1 MTYSRQNVTILE
13 LDFENIEVGQQAG
26 FTHELT
32 QDDVNLFAAL
42 TGDFNPLH
50 VDEGFAKK
58 TQFNKPVV
66 HGMLSASYISTLIG
80 TLLPGSG
87 ALWTSQTLDFLLPA
101 FVGDTLS
108 VAAVVLQKSPATRML
123 VLETKVSNQFGQVL
137 VSGISNVRALEIKV
151 EETFQMNT
159 QIPKTIL
166 VTGSSRGIGA
176 AIATRLAELGHRVV
190 INYSQQSL
198 TADELVAAVTGRGF
212 NALAVRANVASV
224 PDLLELKRATEE
236 KFGPIEDVV
245 HCAAPTPVPMPLLD
259 LTWEAFQAQ
268 VDVQLKGA
276 FNCAKIFLPQMVER
290 KEGSFLFIGSIFS
303 DGVPPT
309 QQSAYVA
316 TKAGLTAFARAL
328 AVEYG
333 PKGVRSNVIA
343 PGMTQTDMIAKIS
356 DKTKMLTKMNTP
368 LRRLAEPSDIAGVA
382 EFLIGPAGRHIT
394 GETIRVCGG
403 ISM

>member
-1 MTYSRQNVTILE
+1 MTYSRQNVTVLE
-13 LDFENIEVGQQAG
+13 LDFNKIEAGQQAG
-26 FTHELT
+26 FTHTLT
-32 QDDVNLFAAL
+32 QDDVELFAVL

-50 VDEGFAKK
+50 VDAVFAKK
-58 TQFNKPVV
+58 TQFKKPVV

-108 VAAVVLQKSPATRML
+108 VAAVVLQKSLATRML
-123 VLETKVSNQFGQVL
+123 VLETKVTNQFGQVL
-137 VSGISNVRALEIKV
+137 VSGTSNVRVLEIKA
-151 EETFQMNT
+151 EETYQMNT

-190 INYSQQSL
+190 INYSQDSL
-198 TADELVAAVTGRGF
+198 AADELVAVLTERGF
-212 NALAVRANVASV
+212 NALAVRANVASL
-224 PDLLELKRATEE
+224 PDLSELKRVAEE
-236 KFGPIEDVV
+236 KFEPIEDVV
-245 HCAAPTPVPMPLLD
+245 HCAAPTPVPMPFLD
-259 LTWEAFQAQ
+259 LNWEEFQAQ
-268 VDVQLKGA
+268 VDVQLRGA

-290 KEGSFLFIGSIFS
+290 KEGVFLFIGSIFS

-343 PGMTQTDMIAKIS
+343 PGMTQTDMIANIS

-368 LRRLAEPSDIAGVA
+368 LRKLAEPSDIAGVA